1 MEKEVMA
8 SAFKRYRNLAKTISK
23 IHPQRIMEIGVYTGG
38 NSGVMIDE
46 AVKHRNDVEYW
57 GFDLFEV
64 PEGGR
69 EEFIKTPHSIEK
81 VAARLAGRGAEIHLI
96 QGNTVDT
103 MKDESIPKMDFI
115 FIDGGHSYETIASDW
130 SNVQRLMHDATVVIF
145 DDYWTGPAL
154 DSDSKYRDGGCKP
167 LIDALTGYN
176 IEFLEPT
183 DKFPHLWTTFVKVT
197 K

>member
-1 MEKEVMA
+1 M
-8 SAFKRYRNLAKTISK
+8 SFKRYRNLVKTISE
-23 IHPQRIMEIGVYTGG
+23 IHPRMIMEIGVYTGG
-38 NSGVMIDE
+38 NSREMIRE
-46 AVKHRNDVEYW
+46 AVKHRENVEYW

-69 EEFIKTPHSIEK
+69 EEFIKVPHSYERVDNK
-81 VAARLAGRGAEIHLI
+81 LSGLGAEIHLI
-96 QGNTVDT
+96 KGNTVDT
-103 MKDESIPKMDFI
+103 LKYNFIPKMDFV

-130 SNVQRLMHDATVVIF
+130 SNVQRLMHDDTVVLF

-154 DSDSKYRDGGCKP
+154 THPKYKNGGCKP

-176 IEFLEPT
+176 IEHLEPV
-183 DKFPHLWTTFVKVT
+183 DQFPHLWTNFVKVT